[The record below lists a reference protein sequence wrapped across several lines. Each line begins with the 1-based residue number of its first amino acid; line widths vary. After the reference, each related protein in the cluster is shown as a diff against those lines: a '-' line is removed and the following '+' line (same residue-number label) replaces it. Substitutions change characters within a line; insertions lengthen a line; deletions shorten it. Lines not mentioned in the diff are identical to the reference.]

1 MTGRCVAGWAVLAL
15 VPLALVALA
24 VFEGELAPLLDG
36 KLVQLASGL
45 GLTAF
50 CAGATWLGFYLLAT
64 ARPNRPGKRP

>member
-1 MTGRCVAGWAVLAL
+1 MTGRRIAGWAVLAL
-15 VPLALVALA
+15 APLTLVALA
-24 VFEGELAPLLDG
+24 VCERKLAPLLDG

-64 ARPNRPGKRP
+64 ARSNRPGKHP